1 MYLNML
7 IIKCFTKYK
16 IKSDILEIENNLFRN
31 EDGNGDTNCELIKNK
46 RIERTNQLTNNKIIL
61 RSNFNSLFLNK
72 IIGIKSKMYIILMKD
87 AKQQN
92 IIKVIINWF
101 LFRTEFV

>member
-1 MYLNML
+1 M
-7 IIKCFTKYK
+7 KCFKKYK
-16 IKSDILEIENNLFRN
+16 IKSDRFEIENNLFRK

-46 RIERTNQLTNNKIIL
+46 RLERTIQTINIKIIL

-72 IIGIKSKMYIILMKD
+72 IIGTKSKMYIILMKD

-92 IIKVIINWF
+92 TINAIIHLF
-101 LFRTEFV
+101 LFRVEFI